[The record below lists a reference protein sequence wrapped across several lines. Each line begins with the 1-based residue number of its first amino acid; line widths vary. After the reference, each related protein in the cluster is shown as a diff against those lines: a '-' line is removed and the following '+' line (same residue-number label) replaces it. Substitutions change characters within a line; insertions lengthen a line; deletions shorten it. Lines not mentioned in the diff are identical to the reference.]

1 VVPAWL
7 TGLLTILTWLNI
19 KVSQIAGSQMAGAE
33 TATVVSPITGKF
45 YAGCWYTYPSEKSE
59 FVSRDDDIPNI
70 WKNLIPV
77 PNHQPDKL

>member
-1 VVPAWL
+1 
-7 TGLLTILTWLNI
+7 
-19 KVSQIAGSQMAGAE
+19 MADAE

-45 YAGCWYTYPSEKSE
+45 YAGWWYTYPSEKSE
-59 FVSRDDDIPNI
+59 FVSWDDDIPNI